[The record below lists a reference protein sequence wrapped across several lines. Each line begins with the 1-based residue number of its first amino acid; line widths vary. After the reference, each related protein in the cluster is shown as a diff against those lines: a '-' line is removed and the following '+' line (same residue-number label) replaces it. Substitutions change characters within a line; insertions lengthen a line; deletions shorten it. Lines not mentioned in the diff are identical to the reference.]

1 MHREG
6 VSLRANRARQTLGS
20 LTPRLFTALQTRRFL
35 ELPAYPPLEFSQS
48 FSVPGVF
55 FVPREVTYMATL
67 DMAQPALQIVLLPFP
82 KVLEP
87 QAASHCLYI
96 GNEHDEAG
104 EPGSRATQERVQV
117 RRLKEEE
124 SSSNAEPIKE
134 ERVQMLKIKL

>member
-1 MHREG
+1 M
-6 VSLRANRARQTLGS
+6 
-20 LTPRLFTALQTRRFL
+20 

-104 EPGSRATQERVQV
+104 EPGN
-117 RRLKEEE
+117 RREG
-124 SSSNAEPIKE
+124 SSKKANGGRE
-134 ERVQMLKIKL
+134 